1 MKWKESKHSKQKIS
15 RMLFQLLNEKDIR
28 LLLQQVYGSAYI
40 IKSRYFCHLKW
51 KESKHS
57 KQKIS
62 RMLFQLLNEKDIRLL
77 LQKRG
82 HEKAVLH
89 QVRRTAKQK

>member
-1 MKWKESKHSKQKIS
+1 
-15 RMLFQLLNEKDIR
+15 
-28 LLLQQVYGSAYI
+28 
-40 IKSRYFCHLKW
+40 LKW

-77 LQKRG
+77 LQKFCPSIQKRG
-82 HEKAVLH
+82 HEKAILH
-89 QVRRTAKQK
+89 QVIRTAKQK

>member
-1 MKWKESKHSKQKIS
+1 
-15 RMLFQLLNEKDIR
+15 
-28 LLLQQVYGSAYI
+28 VYGSAYI

-51 KESKHS
+51 KESKPS

-77 LQKRG
+77 LQKFCPSIQKRSC
-82 HEKAVLH
+82 EKAVLH